1 MELRQ
6 PRGVYVHGEVGTG
19 KSMVMD
25 HFFAR
30 APARHKRR
38 VHFHDFMLDVH
49 RRVHAWRQRE
59 LAERRAAGEDKGPA
73 AFPRFPRRDPLV
85 PDADDAFVQVA
96 RELSRSTTLLCF
108 DEMQVT
114 DVADAMIMRRVF
126 GELWAGGTVVV
137 ATSNRP
143 PEDLYQG
150 GLNRSHFLPFVDLLR
165 VRGNA
170 VHWRQ
175 MLAVA

>member
-1 MELRQ
+1 MRQ

-25 HFFAR
+25 LFFAH
-30 APARHKRR
+30 APARRKRR
-38 VHFHDFMLDVH
+38 VHFHDFMLEVH
-49 RRVHAWRQRE
+49 QRVHAWRQRE
-59 LAERRAAGEDKGPA
+59 LAERRTAEEGANPTPG

-96 RELSRSTTLLCF
+96 RELARDTTLLCF

-143 PEDLYQG
+143 PEELYQG
-150 GLNRSHFLPFVDLLR
+150 GLNRSHFLPFVDMLH
-165 VRGNA
+165 VRGGRRCRCA
-170 VHWRQ
+170 AASR
-175 MLAVA
+175 